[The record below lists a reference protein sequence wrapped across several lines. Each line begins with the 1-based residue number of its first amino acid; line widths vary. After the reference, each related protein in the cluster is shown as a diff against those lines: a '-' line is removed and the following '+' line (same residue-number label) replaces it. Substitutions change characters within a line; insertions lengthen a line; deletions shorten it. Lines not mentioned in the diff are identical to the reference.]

1 MELHRPMR
9 GADIDFGHFLGNFK
23 TKTLGGIKVRR
34 ERTPFVFTPQV
45 RHPCGAHWLCGR

>member
-1 MELHRPMR
+1 MVLHRPMR

-45 RHPCGAHWLCGR
+45 RFQHRCGR